1 NPAPVALQSRPG
13 GLRRPDHVDRAPFS
27 PRPPCCGTL
36 GSCDI
41 LMHLSHVIRR
51 RQMTTTRVKVA
62 EGGRIVIPA
71 EYRKRLG
78 VQVGD
83 NVILQLD
90 DGEIRLFTVREAIRR
105 AQEMVR
111 RYVPEGVSLVDEL
124 IAERRAEA
132 ARE

>member
-1 NPAPVALQSRPG
+1 
-13 GLRRPDHVDRAPFS
+13 
-27 PRPPCCGTL
+27 
-36 GSCDI
+36 
-41 LMHLSHVIRR
+41 
-51 RQMTTTRVKVA
+51 MTTTRVKVA

-83 NVILQLD
+83 DVILQLD

-105 AQEMVR
+105 AQAMVR

>member
-1 NPAPVALQSRPG
+1 MQ
-13 GLRRPDHVDRAPFS
+13 
-27 PRPPCCGTL
+27 
-36 GSCDI
+36 
-41 LMHLSHVIRR
+41 
-51 RQMTTTRVKVA
+51 TTRVKVA
-62 EGGRIVIPA
+62 EGGRVVIPA
-71 EYRKRLG
+71 EYRKQLG
-78 VQVGD
+78 LRPGD

-90 DGEIRLFTVREAIRR
+90 DGEIRLYTVREAIRR

>member
-1 NPAPVALQSRPG
+1 MQ
-13 GLRRPDHVDRAPFS
+13 
-27 PRPPCCGTL
+27 
-36 GSCDI
+36 
-41 LMHLSHVIRR
+41 
-51 RQMTTTRVKVA
+51 TTRVKVA
-62 EGGRIVIPA
+62 EGGRVVIPA

-78 VQVGD
+78 VRAGD
-83 NVILQLD
+83 HVILQLD
-90 DGEIRLFTVREAIRR
+90 DGEIRLYTVREAIRR

>member
-1 NPAPVALQSRPG
+1 
-13 GLRRPDHVDRAPFS
+13 
-27 PRPPCCGTL
+27 
-36 GSCDI
+36 
-41 LMHLSHVIRR
+41 
-51 RQMTTTRVKVA
+51 MTTTRVKVA

-83 NVILQLD
+83 DVILQLD
-90 DGEIRLFTVREAIRR
+90 DGEIRLFTMREAIRR
-105 AQEMVR
+105 AQAMVR

-132 ARE
+132 AYG

>member
-1 NPAPVALQSRPG
+1 MS
-13 GLRRPDHVDRAPFS
+13 
-27 PRPPCCGTL
+27 
-36 GSCDI
+36 
-41 LMHLSHVIRR
+41 
-51 RQMTTTRVKVA
+51 TTRVKVA

-78 VQVGD
+78 VRVGD
-83 NVILQLD
+83 DLILQFT
-90 DGEIRLFTVREAIRR
+90 DGEVRLFTIAEAVRR

-124 IAERRAEA
+124 SAERRAEA

>member
-1 NPAPVALQSRPG
+1 
-13 GLRRPDHVDRAPFS
+13 
-27 PRPPCCGTL
+27 
-36 GSCDI
+36 
-41 LMHLSHVIRR
+41 M
-51 RQMTTTRVKVA
+51 MTIRVKVA

-78 VQVGD
+78 VRVGD
-83 NVILQLD
+83 DVILQLS
-90 DGEIRLFTVREAIRR
+90 DGEIRLFTIDEAIRR

-111 RYVPEGVSLVDEL
+111 RYVPEGVSLADEL

>member
-1 NPAPVALQSRPG
+1 
-13 GLRRPDHVDRAPFS
+13 
-27 PRPPCCGTL
+27 
-36 GSCDI
+36 
-41 LMHLSHVIRR
+41 
-51 RQMTTTRVKVA
+51 MTTTRVKVA

-111 RYVPEGVSLVDEL
+111 RYVSEGVSLADEL

>member
-1 NPAPVALQSRPG
+1 MQ
-13 GLRRPDHVDRAPFS
+13 
-27 PRPPCCGTL
+27 
-36 GSCDI
+36 
-41 LMHLSHVIRR
+41 
-51 RQMTTTRVKVA
+51 TTRVKVA
-62 EGGRIVIPA
+62 EGGRVVIPA
-71 EYRKRLG
+71 EYRKQLG
-78 VQVGD
+78 LRAGD

-90 DGEIRLFTVREAIRR
+90 DGEIRLYTVREAIRR

>member
-1 NPAPVALQSRPG
+1 
-13 GLRRPDHVDRAPFS
+13 
-27 PRPPCCGTL
+27 
-36 GSCDI
+36 
-41 LMHLSHVIRR
+41 
-51 RQMTTTRVKVA
+51 MTTTRVKVA

-105 AQEMVR
+105 AQEMV
-111 RYVPEGVSLVDEL
+111 
-124 IAERRAEA
+124 

>member
-1 NPAPVALQSRPG
+1 
-13 GLRRPDHVDRAPFS
+13 
-27 PRPPCCGTL
+27 
-36 GSCDI
+36 
-41 LMHLSHVIRR
+41 
-51 RQMTTTRVKVA
+51 MTTTRVKVA

>member
-1 NPAPVALQSRPG
+1 MQ
-13 GLRRPDHVDRAPFS
+13 
-27 PRPPCCGTL
+27 
-36 GSCDI
+36 
-41 LMHLSHVIRR
+41 
-51 RQMTTTRVKVA
+51 TTRVKVA
-62 EGGRIVIPA
+62 EGGRVVIPA

-78 VQVGD
+78 LRVGD

-90 DGEIRLFTVREAIRR
+90 DGEIRLYTVREAIRR

>member
-1 NPAPVALQSRPG
+1 MVEYIASGTRIHIWQAV
-13 GLRRPDHVDRAPFS
+13 RRCHINTA
-27 PRPPCCGTL
+27 
-36 GSCDI
+36 
-41 LMHLSHVIRR
+41 
-51 RQMTTTRVKVA
+51 RVKVA

-71 EYRKRLG
+71 EFRKRLG

-83 NVILQLD
+83 DIILQFT
-90 DGEIRLFTVREAIRR
+90 DGEVRLFTLEEAVRR

-124 IAERRAEA
+124 SAERRAEA